1 MLPLSVIS
9 NVDVTPPPGVPAP
22 KLSCGV
28 VFSGVQFNIP
38 RGVLFPPFNGV
49 PNFFLGEET
58 YSPLIGGPP
67 VFSEGVRIA
76 ETGVVGVRNP
86 LIGLLLAVI

>member
-1 MLPLSVIS
+1 M
-9 NVDVTPPPGVPAP
+9 TGVPAAP

-38 RGVLFPPFNGV
+38 LGVPFNGV

-86 LIGLLLAVI
+86 LIGLLAVI